1 LLPITSSGSAAS
13 SPGLVTEENGDSA
26 AALKRKEQQKRV
38 VGKIW
43 AEVEKIMDEMKEEL
57 EGVLRQPNGKDEKG
71 IEHVEKCLEWVSVED
86 RLWTNVSL
94 NKPLLCRILLQLK
107 PKEQPA
113 WIYFDAQHRHIMDK
127 MRFVFET
134 QQKKV
139 LGEFGTEGLLPSR
152 DSHWPSHSR
161 QTGSRE
167 RPT

>member
-1 LLPITSSGSAAS
+1 LAVASHKADTLFLPLLSNSLKAQKLKSTLNVFERSKFLFGLPRNLRTNIQAGRYDAALRDYNKGHYLYSSRPHQLLPITSSGSAAS

-86 RLWTNVSL
+86 PPWTNVS
-94 NKPLLCRILLQLK
+94 
-107 PKEQPA
+107 
-113 WIYFDAQHRHIMDK
+113 H
-127 MRFVFET
+127 
-134 QQKKV
+134 
-139 LGEFGTEGLLPSR
+139 
-152 DSHWPSHSR
+152 
-161 QTGSRE
+161 
-167 RPT
+167 